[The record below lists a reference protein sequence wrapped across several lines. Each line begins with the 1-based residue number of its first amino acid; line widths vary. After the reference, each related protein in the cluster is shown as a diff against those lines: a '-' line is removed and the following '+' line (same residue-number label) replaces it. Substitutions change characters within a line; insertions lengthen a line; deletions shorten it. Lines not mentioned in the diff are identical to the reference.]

1 MTCMSTSCSKKRKD
15 LGLDSL
21 STFGA
26 LYARSMKSEVGELCI
41 PVEEGPCMGA
51 CKKAPCV
58 AVEHEDFVGSV
69 ALEGMTDGEFS
80 DRV

>member
-1 MTCMSTSCSKKRKD
+1 MSTSCCKKRKD

-21 STFGA
+21 ATFA
-26 LYARSMKSEVGELCI
+26 AFYSRSKGGGEEPTI
-41 PVEEGPCMGA
+41 VVEEGPCLGV

-69 ALEGMTDGEFS
+69 SLEGMTDGEFS

>member
-1 MTCMSTSCSKKRKD
+1 MSTSCSKKRID

-26 LYARSMKSEVGELCI
+26 FYARSKQGSEGGGELFI

-51 CKKAPCV
+51 CKMAPCV
-58 AVEHEDFVGSV
+58 AVEHEDFVGRVS
-69 ALEGMTDGEFS
+69 LEGMTDSEFS

>member
-1 MTCMSTSCSKKRKD
+1 MSTSCSKKRKD

-58 AVEHEDFVGSV
+58 AVEHEDFGGSV